1 MTSLSIAAERRPFV
15 IGMTSALCFHILLLM
30 IFTLVH
36 LDVSPMTTPPLEVE
50 LMGGGTVPDVPSVP
64 HPEET
69 SLVPEP
75 RLPVT
80 RAQPIPAS
88 SQEPEAEEPIPD
100 LPEAALGPL
109 EPLSPPPIS
118 STVAR
123 PLRSPSQRLSPLPV
137 SPADTTAE
145 SESRVQVRVEGMLR
159 ARRLVHMVNPVF
171 PHEGHGGGVVRIRLT
186 VDQDGTV
193 TLATVIQKAHPA
205 LERAAL
211 DALKQWRFAT
221 SETGGTSQG
230 IVTVDF
236 VVQ

>member
-1 MTSLSIAAERRPFV
+1 M
-15 IGMTSALCFHILLLM
+15 CFHTALLT

-50 LMGGGTVPDVPSVP
+50 LLGGFTTPDIPSGP
-64 HPEET
+64 QQEET

-80 RAQPIPAS
+80 RAQPIPS
-88 SQEPEAEEPIPD
+88 STEEPEAEEPIPD
-100 LPEAALGPL
+100 LPEAALGPF
-109 EPLSPPPIS
+109 EQLSPPPIS
-118 STVAR
+118 PTVAR
-123 PLRSPSQRLSPLPV
+123 QPRSPGQRLLPLPV
-137 SPADTTAE
+137 SSADTTAE
-145 SESRVQVRVEGMLR
+145 SETRVQVRVEGMLR

-171 PHEGHGGGVVRIRLT
+171 PQEGHGGGAVKIRLT

-193 TLATVIQKAHPA
+193 TLATVIQKAHPV

-221 SETGGTSQG
+221 SETDGTSQG
-230 IVTVDF
+230 TVTVDF